1 MPDGDL
7 EHKVAIVTGGG
18 SGIGEA
24 CAKLLAQR
32 GASVLVSDIDLA
44 SAERVAGEIESAGGR
59 AAADRTDVADPDQ
72 VEAMVAAAI
81 ERFGGLDVG
90 MNNAGIGGPTA
101 PTVNTRSTAG
111 GR

>member
-1 MPDGDL
+1 MPGGDL

-32 GASVLVSDIDLA
+32 GASVLVSHIDLA
-44 SAERVAGEIESAGGR
+44 AAERVAGEIESAGGR
-59 AAADRTDVADPDQ
+59 AVADRAVADRTDVADPDQ
-72 VEAMVAAAI
+72 VEAMVSVAV

-90 MNNAGIGGPTA
+90 VNNAR
-101 PTVNTRSTAG
+101 NRRSHSTH
-111 GR
+111 R

>member
-44 SAERVAGEIESAGGR
+44 AAERVAGEIESAGGR

-90 MNNAGIGGPTA
+90 VKIGRA
-101 PTVNTRSTAG
+101 SCRERV
-111 GR
+111 

>member
-24 CAKLLAQR
+24 CAKLLVQR

-44 SAERVAGEIESAGGR
+44 AAERVAGEIESVGDR
-59 AAADRTDVADPDQ
+59 AVADRTDVADPDQ
-72 VEAMVAAAI
+72 VEAMVSVAV

-90 MNNAGIGGPTA
+90 VNNAR
-101 PTVNTRSTAG
+101 NRRSHSTH
-111 GR
+111 R